1 VADLHPTK
9 TRLALL
15 RGVRR
20 REVTGY
26 ADYAGHVDYY
36 WDGEGKGRKV
46 TGRMEELIVSPA
58 GSGSPGSLAKVTRAG
73 WVMKRSIAVGD
84 QSFPTHS
91 MRLTA
96 VGAAV
101 LEGAGEHRPKEEQE
115 QQR

>member
-36 WDGEGKGRKV
+36 WDGAGKGRKV
-46 TGRMEELIVSPA
+46 TRRMEELI
-58 GSGSPGSLAKVTRAG
+58 RAG
-73 WVMKRSIAVGD
+73 WVAKGSITVGG

-91 MRLTA
+91 MRLSPA
-96 VGAAV
+96 GAQV
-101 LEGAGEHRPKEEQE
+101 LEEQE

>member
-1 VADLHPTK
+1 VADLYPTK

-46 TGRMEELIVSPA
+46 TGRMEELI
-58 GSGSPGSLAKVTRAG
+58 RAG
-73 WVMKRSIAVGD
+73 WVTNRSIAVGD

-101 LEGAGEHRPKEEQE
+101 LEEQE